1 MAADSSENDP
11 LLPKSENRSGSNG
24 DDGSVAGSA
33 TNGGPATAAPPP
45 PSSPTPGPSSSSYGK
60 SVAFSP
66 AQGNATFASQP
77 LTSKT
82 QNATASGLGSNSNS
96 NGNNNNN
103 SAIIVGG
110 ANAND
115 NAAGSAATP
124 VLAAFNTRLRRRHS
138 SGGNALP
145 EAVISAA
152 TPKVGPQ
159 RTTKKTQKLKLLPNP
174 EREDEEEEG
183 LIEDG
188 IPQDVYSQIRRI
200 KEPTARRDAARLG
213 KSDRE
218 RLPRVTA
225 YCTAS
230 AYALEA
236 VVRFLKSRASTRG
249 AGPRLFDECVYSP
262 YKYNYDKGKNR
273 ASASGSSNG
282 RQQQHHHHHRGG
294 STGGSGNGNADGAL
308 LERRYSDSEIEVE
321 DHRKQHREDLISLED
336 EQPENPPITHDVSG
350 EVATHMEA
358 PDAPVLDTTVE
369 TPEIFLFDY
378 GTVVIWG
385 MTPTEETRFLNEVS
399 KFAESVLG
407 ESDMQVENFNFYYTR
422 DYQAR
427 IYNDFISL
435 RDPKN
440 YMIKLAISHA
450 LAQSVKTSLFEDLV
464 DESIETTAPL
474 PAQIAE
480 TGSVHLTRR
489 QINMQIG
496 ELFILRIN
504 IHLQGSVLDA
514 PELMWAEPHLDPVY
528 QAVRSY
534 LEMDQRVGL
543 LTERLEVISD
553 LLAVLK
559 DQLTHRHDEY
569 LEWIGELFSRFSFF
583 SFALS
588 FEYDPANVLILQSSS
603 SSPLKSS
610 SLLLTS
616 SLTFTLASEKKTCCI
631 DCIVLT
637 CN

>member
-1 MAADSSENDP
+1 MAANASESDP
-11 LLPKSENRSGSNG
+11 LLPRFEATGPSNRG
-24 DDGSVAGSA
+24 VAAAPTS
-33 TNGGPATAAPPP
+33 TTITTTAAAASPAAAPTA
-45 PSSPTPGPSSSSYGK
+45 PSQHAK
-60 SVAFSP
+60 STAFSS
-66 AQGNATFASQP
+66 NATSASQS
-77 LTSKT
+77 LKT
-82 QNATASGLGSNSNS
+82 NARIPNPGGAGGASGGNSPS
-96 NGNNNNN
+96 K
-103 SAIIVGG
+103 
-110 ANAND
+110 
-115 NAAGSAATP
+115 P

-138 SGGNALP
+138 SGSNALG
-145 EAVISAA
+145 EGSSSLGA

-174 EREDEEEEG
+174 ERDDEGEEE

-188 IPQDVYSQIRRI
+188 VPQDVYSQIRRI

-213 KSDRE
+213 KSDRD

-236 VVRFLKSRASTRG
+236 VVRFLKSRAPTRG
-249 AGPRLFDECVYSP
+249 AAPRLFDECVYSP
-262 YKYNYDKGKNR
+262 YKYDYDRSKNR
-273 ASASGSSNG
+273 SAKQHRSS
-282 RQQQHHHHHRGG
+282 
-294 STGGSGNGNADGAL
+294 TNGNPEGAVM
-308 LERRYSDSEIEVE
+308 ERRHSDSEIEVE
-321 DHRKQHREDLISLED
+321 DHRKQHREDLINLED
-336 EQPENPPITHDVSG
+336 EQPENPPITHDVNRDVSR
-350 EVATHMEA
+350 HMEA
-358 PDAPVLDTTVE
+358 PDGPVLDTTVD
-369 TPEIFLFDY
+369 TPEVFLFDY

-385 MTPTEETRFLNEVS
+385 MTPTEETRFLTEVS
-399 KFAESVLG
+399 RFAESVLSDG
-407 ESDMQVENFNFYYTR
+407 DMQVENFNFYYTR

-480 TGSVHLTRR
+480 KGSVNLTRR

-569 LEWIGELFSRFSFF
+569 LEWIVI
-583 SFALS
+583 
-588 FEYDPANVLILQSSS
+588 VLI
-603 SSPLKSS
+603 
-610 SLLLTS
+610 
-616 SLTFTLASEKKTCCI
+616 AAE
-631 DCIVLT
+631 IVVAAINIVVDLYAGE
-637 CN
+637 